1 VSDPVEAGV
10 VDSLKPPEM
19 DVRNLSHTSSQ
30 PLSRFFSPKF
40 TISKMGEENWFLWG
54 EAGHG
59 CKMFSLTFENSFF

>member
-1 VSDPVEAGV
+1 MSDPVEAGV

-40 TISKMGEENWFLWG
+40 TISKWEKKIGFCGGRRGMVVKCFP
-54 EAGHG
+54 
-59 CKMFSLTFENSFF
+59 